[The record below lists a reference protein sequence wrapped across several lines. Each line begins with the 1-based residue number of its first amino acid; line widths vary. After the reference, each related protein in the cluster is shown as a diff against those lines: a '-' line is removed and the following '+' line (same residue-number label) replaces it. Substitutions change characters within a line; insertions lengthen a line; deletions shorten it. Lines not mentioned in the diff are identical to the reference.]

1 MARPNKEQ
9 RNRRMTASGALLVG
23 RCGWLTNG
31 SSDRIHVRSPRVLRC
46 RTSRPTIRTARIGD
60 PRAVHCIGICD
71 PPFDEPEDQALEKA
85 VASPLA
91 APVPKPQPR
100 LVDAETSSSV
110 FAVLQRR
117 EMSRVNSSTDRA
129 YGSCQGR

>member
-1 MARPNKEQ
+1 MLHIHVQ
-9 RNRRMTASGALLVG
+9 RTECG
-23 RCGWLTNG
+23 RYRTVSQYRAAFRSQW
-31 SSDRIHVRSPRVLRC
+31 SYRIHVRSPRVLRC

-117 EMSRVNSSTDRA
+117 ETHVLCVD
-129 YGSCQGR
+129 